1 MVCPIIGGAQRCGRE
16 LCSLVCLL
24 EGADCDFGRFIFGP
38 ILVYV
43 YASFGLVGMRFSGA
57 HYAKRALMRFAAFE
71 LR

>member
-1 MVCPIIGGAQRCGRE
+1 MDGGAQRCCRE
-16 LCSLVCLL
+16 QRCVSVL
-24 EGADCDFGRFIFGP
+24 ESADCDFGRFIFGP

-57 HYAKRALMRFAAFE
+57 HYAKRALMRLAAFE